1 MTVEKK
7 KYGSVTLLTLDAE
20 TGHYE
25 IRFYDP
31 AQRNTARR
39 RFHASSKSTAIEAA
53 RKADRERLRQ
63 DGILPKAIE
72 ECTIEEAIA
81 TAISASAAN
90 ARTRDN
96 YSCAGGLFH
105 KWIANNFPELQ
116 YWREIL
122 PLHVNAYLLDM
133 AKRDYA
139 GATISLHHVVIGM
152 TGKYFF
158 NNYNMPNPTR
168 GVKTPKTRPS
178 AERPVL
184 SEDNLLAFLAYMRE
198 AGPVDLSAVL
208 HLQGLCGLRML
219 EAVNLRECDVDLNA
233 GTVEITD
240 TARHK
245 PKTRSSWRVIPVPGV
260 VVDVLRYAMTARK
273 VKGPDSLLFPSPR
286 HPARTW
292 EMSGISKA
300 LMRCF
305 DRARLSGLNIPAGFI
320 PRKLR
325 ASFVTMA
332 TRANVRENYLQRY
345 VGHAPES
352 ILTKHYTSTTLDDL
366 KREVLQPVIAY
377 LSKIDREGVHHA
389 QS

>member
-198 AGPVDLSAVL
+198 AGPVDLSAIL

-219 EAVNLRECDVDLNA
+219 EASSLRDCDVDLNA
-233 GTVEITD
+233 GEIQIAD
-240 TARHK
+240 TPAHK
-245 PKTRSSWRVIPVPGV
+245 VKSNSSLRTIPAPRIVL
-260 VVDVLRYAMTARK
+260 DVLRRAMMARSLQGPGSLIFPSRRNPEK
-273 VKGPDSLLFPSPR
+273 AWGPDKL
-286 HPARTW
+286 
-292 EMSGISKA
+292 GQA
-300 LMRCF
+300 LSFCIN
-305 DRARLSGLNIPAGFI
+305 RARLSGVNIPEGFV
-320 PRKLR
+320 PRRLR
-325 ASFVTMA
+325 ASFITA
-332 TRANVRENYLQRY
+332 GIHAGVRETFLGHY
-345 VGHAPES
+345 VGHAAKN
-352 ILTKHYTSTTLDDL
+352 IIAAHYLKITPDDL
-366 KREVLQPVIAY
+366 RREVILPIESRLFGCAERPVKY
-377 LSKIDREGVHHA
+377 EGT
-389 QS
+389 

>member
-1 MTVEKK
+1 MTDRRKI
-7 KYGSVTLLTLDAE
+7 GNVTLTTLDE
-20 TGHYE
+20 VRGRYE
-25 IRFYDP
+25 ITYYDP
-31 AQRNTARR
+31 ARRNTSRR
-39 RFHASSKSTAIEAA
+39 RFFSSSKQQAVEVA
-53 RKADRERLRQ
+53 KQADRERLQ
-63 DGILPKAIE
+63 DKGLLPAKKKGLSMEYALI
-72 ECTIEEAIA
+72 EAIRA
-81 TAISASAAN
+81 SGANDRTKHDYAYAAGAFCKWMLETFPGVLYWHELKPKHISAYVQHMSGRN
-90 ARTRDN
+90 L
-96 YSCAGGLFH
+96 AGDTIRKRLF
-105 KWIANNFPELQ
+105 P
-116 YWREIL
+116 
-122 PLHVNAYLLDM
+122 
-133 AKRDYA
+133 
-139 GATISLHHVVIGM
+139 IST
-152 TGKYFF
+152 TGKYFY
-158 NNYNMPNPTR
+158 NNDGLLDPTR
-168 GVKTPKTRPS
+168 GARLPESRPP
-178 AERPVL
+178 AARPVL
-184 SEDNLLAFLAYMRE
+184 DESTLISFMAFMRE
-198 AGPVDLSAVL
+198 SGPVDLSAVL

-219 EAVNLRECDVDLNA
+219 EAINLRECDVDLNA

-260 VVDVLRYAMTARK
+260 VVDVLRYAMTSRK
-273 VKGPDSLLFPSPR
+273 VKGPDSLLLPSPR